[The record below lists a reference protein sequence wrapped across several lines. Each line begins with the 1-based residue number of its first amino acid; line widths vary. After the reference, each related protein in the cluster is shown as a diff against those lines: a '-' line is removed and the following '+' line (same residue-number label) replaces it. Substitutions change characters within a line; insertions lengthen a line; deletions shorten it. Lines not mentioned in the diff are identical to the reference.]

1 MGAVTLTS
9 DWPPASGPLTVADLE
24 RTPDDGR
31 KYELVDGVLTVSPAP
46 LIPHQVVVL
55 ELAVVL
61 NGVLPDDLAIVPGP
75 GVRMSE
81 ITELIPDLVV
91 VGREEL
97 AGPRLTEPPRLVVEI
112 RSRSTAVFDMNTK
125 KAVYERFG
133 IASYWVVVPDRDKP
147 ALIVFELNRGSYEQ
161 VAHVSGD
168 QPFRA
173 AVPFP
178 VTVVPSMLVARLP
191 RPPGRPAT

>member
-46 LIPHQVVVL
+46 LIPHQVVVH
-55 ELAVVL
+55 ELAVL
-61 NGVLPDDLAIVPGP
+61 LDAALPDDLAIVPGP
-75 GVRMSE
+75 GLQMSE

-91 VGREEL
+91 VRREDL
-97 AGPRLTEPPRLVVEI
+97 AAPRLTAPPLLAVEV
-112 RSRSTAVFDMNTK
+112 RSRSTALFDMNTK

-133 IASYWVVVPDRDKP
+133 IPSYWVVVPDRDKP
-147 ALIVFELNRGSYEQ
+147 ALIAFELNRGSYEQ
-161 VAHVSGD
+161 IAHVTRDDG
-168 QPFRA
+168 FETER
-173 AVPFP
+173 PFP
-178 VTVVPSMLVARLP
+178 VRIVPSQLVSRLP
-191 RPPGRPAT
+191 R